1 MKLECYHGTLSYP
14 TLQITILELNMLDQL
29 ENDHHLATLRA

>member
-1 MKLECYHGTLSYP
+1 MKLECYHGTLPYL